1 MKEKINIFN
10 DQKDKALKDR
20 EEFAKEA
27 RDLQQELQNFSRGV
41 GNNELI
47 KMYEKE
53 KKLKQV
59 ESARVQDLL
68 H

>member
-1 MKEKINIFN
+1 LKEKINIFN